1 MTTLTART
9 PEDLLALAPVVLGFQ
24 PAESVVMLTFEGAHS
39 FHARVDLPP
48 PGAAA
53 VDEMVGALLEPACK
67 HRVGRVA
74 FLVFTERA
82 QSAERV
88 CRRLVRAFREEGI
101 DVVDVIR
108 ADGRRWFPMLRHRRW
123 APAAGVPYDVSTH
136 PFLAQAV
143 LDGRVTRAS
152 REDVARSLRPD
163 PERVARLEAQLE
175 VALAAG
181 EPDPPAWVRATVHR
195 LAGAREAP
203 DDADAAR
210 LLRAVDTDVAAR
222 DAAWVGLG
230 RSCARDHVELWTDLV
245 RRAPDHLCTAPAA
258 VLALAAWLAGE
269 GALAWCAIDRVHEV
283 DPDHSLAAL
292 VADMLVAAVPPSAWE
307 ERFAM
312 PDPA

>member
-24 PAESVVMLTFEGAHS
+24 PAESVVMLTFEGVHS

-48 PGAAA
+48 PGPDT
-53 VDEMVGALLEPACK
+53 VDEMVEALLQPAGK

-74 FLVFTERA
+74 FLVFTERP
-82 QSAERV
+82 QPAERV
-88 CRRLVRAFREEGI
+88 CRRLVRAFREAGI
-101 DVVDVIR
+101 EVVDVIR

-152 REDVARSLRPD
+152 REDVARSLEPD
-163 PERVARLEAQLE
+163 PERVARLTA
-175 VALAAG
+175 ALADG
-181 EPDPPAWVRATVHR
+181 EPDPPTWVEATVRR
-195 LAGAREAP
+195 LASVRSVP
-203 DDADAAR
+203 DDAEAAR
-210 LLRAVDTDVAAR
+210 LLRAIDADVAAR
-222 DAAWVGLG
+222 DAAWLGLG
-230 RSCARDHVELWTDLV
+230 RAGARDHVELWTDLV
-245 RRAPDHLCTAPAA
+245 RRAPDHLSAAPAA

-269 GALAWCAIDRVHEV
+269 GALAWCAIDRVHDV

-307 ERFAM
+307 EHFAM